1 MYINHISVSHIL
13 TARGGVSYL
22 DTFLCMCTCK
32 LRLFFFLFF
41 TQWTPCF
48 LTWVGFPNFPLIQSS
63 TGSLCFQLCLEV
75 FSKLIMT

>member
-32 LRLFFFLFF
+32 LRLFFFFF
-41 TQWTPCF
+41 FSHNGPRVF
-48 LTWVGFPNFPLIQSS
+48 SLGLGFPISLLFKVAQDRCVSS
-63 TGSLCFQLCLEV
+63 CVWKFFLS
-75 FSKLIMT
+75 